1 MPDLKQALRD
11 FVATSN
17 SGKYSDEATLL
28 SKFPELQGY
37 DINSLR
43 DFVATSNSNK
53 YASEDEL
60 FSKFP
65 EFGVGGQQPELKK
78 KEEPILPMAPQQEQ
92 VPSAIPGAQPFTGSP
107 LAGTPSE
114 LPSTISEEQPETPVT
129 PSYVEPTPVQPEQG
143 PLGAFNQKITGPDYG
158 GQLTPEEQARAVK
171 MPQPEIP
178 EEEKEGY
185 WKNFFTKSL
194 PLGIN
199 QLDKLVASAPEA
211 VVNALLIPQNFVAWA
226 TGLDIATN
234 A

>member
-78 KEEPILPMAPQQEQ
+78 KKSQYFQWLHSKSKYQAQYREHNLLRVLLWQ
-92 VPSAIPGAQPFTGSP
+92 V
-107 LAGTPSE
+107 
-114 LPSTISEEQPETPVT
+114 
-129 PSYVEPTPVQPEQG
+129 
-143 PLGAFNQKITGPDYG
+143 
-158 GQLTPEEQARAVK
+158 
-171 MPQPEIP
+171 
-178 EEEKEGY
+178 
-185 WKNFFTKSL
+185 
-194 PLGIN
+194 
-199 QLDKLVASAPEA
+199 
-211 VVNALLIPQNFVAWA
+211 LLRNYHLQ
-226 TGLDIATN
+226 
-234 A
+234 